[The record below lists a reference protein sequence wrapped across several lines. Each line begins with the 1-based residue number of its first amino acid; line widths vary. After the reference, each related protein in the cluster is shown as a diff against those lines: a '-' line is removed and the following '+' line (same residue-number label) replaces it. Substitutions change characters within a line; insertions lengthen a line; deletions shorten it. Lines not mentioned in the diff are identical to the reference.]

1 MTRFWWVRHG
11 PTHQTTMT
19 GWRDVPADLS
29 DQALISRLNAVLPRP
44 AVLVSSDLIR
54 ATATADCLAEGRQRL
69 PHLRT
74 LREFNYG
81 DWEGKGFDEIS
92 RTHPNASRAYWETPG
107 ETAPPNGESW
117 NDLSTR
123 VTAGVAALIAAHPG
137 QDIIAVAH
145 MGVILTQ
152 LQHALGIAAHQVVRY
167 RIEPLSITCLVHDG
181 NWRADTIS
189 HLP

>member
-54 ATATADCLAEGRQRL
+54 ATATADCLAEGRQRQ

-145 MGVILTQ
+145 FGTILTQ
-152 LQHALGIAAHQVVRY
+152 YQRAAGLTPFDALAQPIDN
-167 RIEPLSITCLVHDG
+167 LSVTCLRFDNGWSVDHV
-181 NWRADTIS
+181 N
-189 HLP
+189 HLA